1 MKRNINKLVC
11 IVFLWLIYKY
21 VVNSYLFLFLFFIFI
36 FMNIFLQWMKE
47 LLMNEEITS
56 ASFIIPTDVQHLV
69 IMRNNNNI

>member
-1 MKRNINKLVC
+1 
-11 IVFLWLIYKY
+11 
-21 VVNSYLFLFLFFIFI
+21 
-36 FMNIFLQWMKE
+36 MKE